1 MSDELCE
8 CPECR
13 HMREAYSDHPEV
25 NAAVRE
31 LMHRFE
37 RDVYSN
43 PEHAEKTVAGIR
55 AIIATGWGKRWA
67 DDVRLTV
74 H

>member
-1 MSDELCE
+1 MSDEICE

-25 NAAVRE
+25 NAAVHE
-31 LMHRFE
+31 MMLRFE
-37 RDVYSN
+37 ADPWSN
-43 PEHAEKTVAGIR
+43 PPFAHATVAGIR
-55 AIIATGWGKRWA
+55 AVIKVGWGKRWA